1 MKAAVDHVQ
10 SQGASLRESS
20 RLHNVP
26 LETLRRRVNGTVA
39 IDCRPGP
46 NTVLT
51 EEEETKLAD
60 YLFQMSEMGYVL
72 TREGVMGLAYS
83 IVKKSKRPHPFQN
96 RSAGRAWFK
105 GFMRRRPNLTIRSPQ
120 SLSYCR
126 AISAN
131 KETITDFFGKLG
143 SLYGKLNLVTKPM
156 QIFNCDEMGVTVVF
170 KPNKV
175 IAELGKRNVYA
186 LSAAER
192 GKHTHHIVL
201 CISNWIYCS
210 PSDDLPPQNLCP
222 RQVKGRC
229 IPNHSVQKQ

>member
-1 MKAAVDHVQ
+1 MAAKHKQWSDVSVAAAVDQVQ
-10 SQGASLRESS
+10 QQGLSLRESS
-20 RLHNVP
+20 RLYNIP
-26 LETLRRRVNGTVA
+26 LETFRRRVNETVA

-46 NTVLT
+46 RTVLT

-60 YLFQMSEMGYVL
+60 YLLRMSEMGYGL

-83 IVKKSKRPHPFQN
+83 IVEKSKRPHPFQN
-96 RSAGRAWFK
+96 GSAGRAWFE

-131 KETITDFFGKLG
+131 KETITDFFGKIG
-143 SLYGKLNLVTKPM
+143 SLYGKLNLVSKPM
-156 QIFNCDEMGVTVVF
+156 QIFNCDEMGVKIVF

-175 IAELGKRNVYA
+175 IAELGKPDVYA

-192 GKHTHHIVL
+192 GKTHTILSCV
-201 CISNWIYCS
+201 SNRIYGA
-210 PSDDLPPQNLCP
+210 PNDDIPTQNVCA
-222 RQVKGRC
+222 R
-229 IPNHSVQKQ
+229 

>member
-20 RLHNVP
+20 RLHNIA
-26 LETLRRRVNGTVA
+26 LEMLRRRVNGTVA

-60 YLFQMSEMGYVL
+60 YLLQMGEMGYGL

-83 IVKKSKRPHPFQN
+83 IVEKSKCPFQN
-96 RSAGRAWFK
+96 GSVGRAWFE
-105 GFMRRRPNLTIRSPQ
+105 GFMRRRPNLTIRSAQ